1 MKNLFIVVSILF
13 LLMGIETNAAFL
25 QPNQPATVT
34 TTGLNSTSGVLNWDI
49 LTNSASGWY
58 DTLNQYGSFTAD
70 IYTTTSVTGG
80 VITFE
85 QTNDKTNDSAGITMN
100 LQDATVLTQTNVT
113 SLTLAATTVKHYVGV
128 ISSRYIRFRIST
140 AFAGTGTL
148 GATVHF
154 RNAGYV
160 PLVQSINQATAGSLN
175 TTATIASGTVTT
187 VSTVTAANI
196 APGTTNGCLS
206 PGSTLLSISGATSGT
221 SATQIIALVAA
232 KKIFICSMTIIAVS
246 GTTPTFSL
254 VQGTGSNCVTSQT
267 TLVSAFSTATAGQVF
282 TFASPVAV
290 GVSAQEL
297 CYLDTGTTPVQN
309 YTITYTQQ

>member
-1 MKNLFIVVSILF
+1 MIKLLLLLTLLFGSYS
-13 LLMGIETNAAFL
+13 NAAFI

-34 TTGLNSTSGVLNWDI
+34 TTGLNSSTGVLNWDI

-70 IYTTTSVTGG
+70 IYTTTTVTGG

-85 QTNDKTNDSAGITMN
+85 QTNDKTNDSAGIVLN
-100 LQDATVLTQTNVT
+100 LQDASVLTQTNVT
-113 SLTLAATTVKHYVGV
+113 TLTLAATTVKHYVAP

-160 PLVQSINQATAGSLN
+160 PLVQSVNQATAASLA

-187 VSTVTAANI
+187 VSTVTSASIAA
-196 APGTTNGCLS
+196 GTTNGCLS
-206 PGSTLLSISGATSGT
+206 PGSTLVSISGATSGT
-221 SATQIIALVAA
+221 AATQIIALSAG
-232 KKIFICSMTIIAVS
+232 KKIFICSMTIMAVS

-254 VQGTGSNCVTSQT
+254 VQGTGTNCATSQVV
-267 TLVSAFSTATAGQVF
+267 LVSAFSTSTAGQVF

-290 GVSAQEL
+290 SVSADAV
-297 CYLDTGTTPVQN
+297 CYLNTGTTPIQN